1 MYKKQFPS
9 WLSHNNKLIRD
20 KLADEQEE
28 VRIRLHVDLQYD
40 QQTHNLPTTEKI
52 AVIIPEKEV
61 YYAIDNKDIVLWAKE
76 GQLK

>member
-1 MYKKQFPS
+1 M
-9 WLSHNNKLIRD
+9 
-20 KLADEQEE
+20 
-28 VRIRLHVDLQYD
+28 DLQYD

-76 GQLK
+76 GQLKWIS